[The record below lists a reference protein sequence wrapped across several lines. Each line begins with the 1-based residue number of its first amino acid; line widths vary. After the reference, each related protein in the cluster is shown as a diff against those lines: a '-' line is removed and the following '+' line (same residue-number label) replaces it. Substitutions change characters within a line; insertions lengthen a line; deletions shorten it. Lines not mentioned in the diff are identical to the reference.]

1 MEVDWQ
7 SLFTLSMSP
16 LELIVRGSAVY
27 WFLFLIFRFLLKRDV
42 GAVGIADV
50 LLLVLVADAAQN
62 AMAGEYRSITD
73 GFILVATII
82 GWNFGLDYL
91 AYKLPIIR
99 RLVEPRAIRLVL
111 ESDEQGTF
119 NIGWDGEAVALVD
132 VARVACELTG
142 APQELIEEVE
152 PPAGRVMTRI
162 ATERIRALGWRPE
175 VPLDE
180 GMRQLLDS
188 LRAGAPA

>member
-62 AMAGEYRSITD
+62 AMAGEYHSITD

-99 RLVEPRAIRLVL
+99 RFIEPRAIRLVQDGRIL
-111 ESDEQGTF
+111 RKNLRREMITDEELQAKLREHGIADVSEVSAAYMESD
-119 NIGWDGEAVALVD
+119 GEISVLKRSGDDA
-132 VARVACELTG
+132 
-142 APQELIEEVE
+142 
-152 PPAGRVMTRI
+152 
-162 ATERIRALGWRPE
+162 
-175 VPLDE
+175 
-180 GMRQLLDS
+180 DS
-188 LRAGAPA
+188 KEKKRKPV